1 MKTFYSIVFVAF
13 ALLLSCNS
21 PEKQGAKTSKDAK
34 NDTIVDTSAVTILK
48 EYFSNG
54 KIKTETAAKGDLR
67 HGLTKNYDRTGKLLS
82 QVNYVNNT
90 REGMATN
97 FYAASGKVNST
108 LIYKNGIKVGDEIW
122 YYESG
127 QPYRVTPYVKGVA
140 NGIQKYYYED
150 GKIKAEVPIK
160 NGNPGIGLKEYKKD
174 GTLITAYPTLVIT
187 QKDYLATANKI
198 ILNIELSDP
207 YTEVKFYRG
216 VLEEGKFIT
225 GKLFQLATQ
234 NRIAQVDFNV
244 ARGSTVNE
252 KVVII
257 ANLKTPMG
265 NPLILSKTFNVNVMN
280 NN

>member
-1 MKTFYSIVFVAF
+1 MKTLYSIILLAF
-13 ALLLSCNS
+13 ALLLSCS
-21 PEKQGAKTSKDAK
+21 TPGKQGAKTTNDVKK
-34 NDTIVDTSAVTILK
+34 DTIVDTSAVTILK

-54 KIKTETAAKGDLR
+54 KIKTETAAKGNLR
-67 HGLTKNYDRTGKLLS
+67 HGLTKNYDRDGNLLS

-90 REGMATN
+90 RQGMATN
-97 FYAASGKVNST
+97 FYPVSGKVNST
-108 LIYKNGIKVGDEIW
+108 LVYKNGIKVEDEIW

-160 NGNPGIGLKEYKKD
+160 NGDPGVGLKEYKND
-174 GTLITAYPTLVIT
+174 GTLITGYPTLVLK
-187 QKDYLATANKI
+187 QKDYIANANKV
-198 ILNIELSDP
+198 ILQIELSDP

-216 VLEEGKFIT
+216 MLEEGKYVT
-225 GKLFQLATQ
+225 DKLFQLATQ

-244 ARGSTVNE
+244 PPGSTLNQ
-252 KVVII
+252 KIVIS

-265 NPLILSKTFNVNVMN
+265 NPLILSKTFTVSAMN